1 MGAALGALPEDFH
14 VMGSNTVRWWLFFF
28 FFSPVWG
35 KVSVFSSYLP
45 ESVLLSDLVAPVT
58 RKARGF
64 HEQPPWTPCR
74 AGSGEQKVNQCL

>member
-1 MGAALGALPEDFH
+1 MHFQKIFMLWVVTQSDGG
-14 VMGSNTVRWWLFFF
+14 FFF

-64 HEQPPWTPCR
+64 HEQPPWMPCR